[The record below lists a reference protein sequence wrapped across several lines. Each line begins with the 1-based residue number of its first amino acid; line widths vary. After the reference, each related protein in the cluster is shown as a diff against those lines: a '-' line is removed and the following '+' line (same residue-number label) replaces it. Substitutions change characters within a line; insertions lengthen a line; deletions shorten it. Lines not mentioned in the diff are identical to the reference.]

1 MELCE
6 WHSLVHS
13 FHRYFLS
20 LYPGTMGV
28 AVGFCDD
35 WHRWDLAFTELTEKR
50 RVLWAHATVCLNKG
64 LCPKTKNQEAAGQPR
79 GRSGGLSQ

>member
-35 WHRWDLAFTELTEKR
+35 WHRWDLAFTELTEKGA
-50 RVLWAHATVCLNKG
+50 VGSCNSLPEEGTL
-64 LCPKTKNQEAAGQPR
+64 P
-79 GRSGGLSQ
+79 